1 MSAAGPILIKKR
13 NGKVMIVSPSAEFRE
28 KICNTLGPESQ
39 PVTEAAG
46 GAEALLKLRESDFC
60 TLLLDPNIEDLH
72 TEELV
77 ATIRARYPGLNIMVL
92 EEEKRSRQF
101 SDERPTG
108 VETESTHPD
117 GPIAAL
123 RGGSPVSGRYRAAG
137 TEGAASGEPKAI
149 RPDGPIAA
157 LWARSPDLPGNLVRE
172 PEAKIE
178 PLPGMIGAS
187 PKMQQIYRLARLV
200 APRDTAVLVVGPTGT
215 GKELVAR
222 GIHQLSR
229 RSQRPFVVV
238 NCAAIPETLLE
249 AELFGFTRGAFT
261 GADQSRLGRIHAAH
275 GGTLLLDEVG
285 ELPVSMQCKLLRFV
299 QGGEV
304 QRLGS
309 ADIFRVDVRLI
320 ASTNADLLKRVRENK
335 FREDFYYRLA
345 VFPLDLPPLR
355 ERSED
360 ILPVARYFLDIFCRQ
375 ENVPQK
381 VFSPEAENVL
391 QNYFW
396 PGNVRELQ
404 HWIER
409 AFVLAED
416 SDQIQAEDLAMP
428 SRPAN
433 PLQPGRAISDDAWR
447 RLMAHDWPANVRELE
462 NAIEC
467 AVALSSDGIL
477 TADDLAAVRSG
488 TTSERLAD
496 INRAFPLAELE
507 RRAVLEA
514 LLETRG
520 DKLEAARL
528 LQISKTTLYRRLKE
542 YAAAGL
548 MQA

>member
-13 NGKVMIVSPSAEFRE
+13 NGKVMIVSPSAEVRE
-28 KICNTLGPESQ
+28 KISNSLGPESR
-39 PVTEAAG
+39 PVTEAVG
-46 GAEALLKLRESDFC
+46 GAEALLKLRESDYC

-77 ATIRARYPGLNIMVL
+77 ATIRARYPGLNITVL
-92 EEEKRSRQF
+92 EDEKKSRQF
-101 SDERPTG
+101 SDRRPTG
-108 VETESTHPD
+108 VEAEAHNPD

-123 RGGSPVSGRYRAAG
+123 RNGSPVTSRFPTAG
-137 TEGAASGEPKAI
+137 TAPAASGALKAPQ
-149 RPDGPIAA
+149 PDGPIAA
-157 LWARSPDLPGNLVRE
+157 LWARSPDLPENLVRE
-172 PEAKIE
+172 PVVKIA

-200 APRDTAVLVVGPTGT
+200 APRDTAVLIVGPTGT

-222 GIHQLSR
+222 GIHELSR

-238 NCAAIPETLLE
+238 NCAAIPDTLLE

-360 ILPVARYFLDIFCRQ
+360 ILPVARYFLEILCRR

-381 VFSPEAENVL
+381 AFSTEAENVL
-391 QNYFW
+391 QNYLW

-409 AFVLAED
+409 AFVLAEE

-428 SRPAN
+428 ARAAN
-433 PLQPGRAISDDAWR
+433 PLEPGRAIPGDAWR

-462 NAIEC
+462 NALEC

-477 TADDLAAVRSG
+477 TADDLAAGPNG
-488 TTSERLAD
+488 TASERLAD